1 MIEERADGSTL
12 VAAFHERS
20 AAETAVRELQ
30 GAGFSDEHLG
40 FLSRGAEGEA
50 AREVTPGTTT
60 EGEVPVERS
69 HAAGLLAGTSRG
81 SLTGGAVGGILG
93 ALAALVIP
101 GIGPVIAGGVLAGI
115 VAGAVAGGAVGG
127 LTGVLTG
134 MNVPADDAKYYEGEV
149 GRGRTLVAV
158 QPGERRAEAI
168 EILRRNGGYDA
179 RSGEAAAAPIATAAE
194 PIATQEPLHRSDSA
208 LVEPA
213 PAHDTWDA
221 ERHQM
226 ETERMQAENERM
238 RLDNERLRLQQE
250 AAGQVD
256 PPHLN

>member
-1 MIEERADGSTL
+1 M
-12 VAAFHERS
+12 
-20 AAETAVRELQ
+20 
-30 GAGFSDEHLG
+30 
-40 FLSRGAEGEA
+40 
-50 AREVTPGTTT
+50 
-60 EGEVPVERS
+60 
-69 HAAGLLAGTSRG
+69 
-81 SLTGGAVGGILG
+81 GGILG

-179 RSGEAAAAPIATAAE
+179 RSGDTVAAPVAAAAE
-194 PIATQEPLHRSDSA
+194 PIATQEPLRRSESA

-213 PAHDTWDA
+213 PAHDTFDA
-221 ERHQM
+221 DRHRM

-238 RLDNERLRLQQE
+238 RLENERMRLQQE
-250 AAGQVD
+250 AAGRVD